1 MCILGCSSRS
11 IYKAH
16 SYGQLNLIPPQS
28 YYMIIMIIS
37 QLPSSMYTIIINGY
51 LILFFAFIS
60 ALFSSRFKYYYDL
73 DVNLIRCSAD
83 VKAKN
88 STIRNLMMMTRDV
101 IRHSD
106 WIEERILCC
115 EMMVR
120 YLQMMMIPIMM
131 IMIIKNYTLLII
143 SY

>member
-11 IYKAH
+11 NIKH
-16 SYGQLNLIPPQS
+16 QSYGQLNSIPPQS
-28 YYMIIMIIS
+28 YYMTMMIIS

-51 LILFFAFIS
+51 LILFFAFTS

-88 STIRNLMMMTRDV
+88 SIRNLMMMTRDV
-101 IRHSD
+101 IGHCD
-106 WIEERILCC
+106 WTEERVLSC
-115 EMMVR
+115 EKKVR

-131 IMIIKNYTLLII
+131 IMIIII
-143 SY
+143 TRCL

>member
-11 IYKAH
+11 IYKAQ
-16 SYGQLNLIPPQS
+16 SYGQLNSIPPQS
-28 YYMIIMIIS
+28 YYMKMMIIS
-37 QLPSSMYTIIINGY
+37 QLPSSKYTIIINGY
-51 LILFFAFIS
+51 LILFLAFTS
-60 ALFSSRFKYYYDL
+60 ALFSSRFKYYYYDL

-88 STIRNLMMMTRDV
+88 SIRNVMMTTRDV
-101 IRHSD
+101 IGQCD

-115 EMMVR
+115 EKMVR

-131 IMIIKNYTLLII
+131 IMIIII
-143 SY
+143 TRCL

>member
-1 MCILGCSSRS
+1 
-11 IYKAH
+11 
-16 SYGQLNLIPPQS
+16 
-28 YYMIIMIIS
+28 
-37 QLPSSMYTIIINGY
+37 MY
-51 LILFFAFIS
+51 LVIS

-88 STIRNLMMMTRDV
+88 SIRNLMMMMTRDV
-101 IRHSD
+101 IGRSD

-120 YLQMMMIPIMM
+120 YFTILLPMMIMMMMMMMLMM
-131 IMIIKNYTLLII
+131 IMILLII

>member
-11 IYKAH
+11 IYKAQ
-16 SYGQLNLIPPQS
+16 SYGQLNSIPPQS
-28 YYMIIMIIS
+28 YYMAIMIII

-51 LILFFAFIS
+51 LILFLAFTS
-60 ALFSSRFKYYYDL
+60 ALFSTRFKYYYDL
-73 DVNLIRCSAD
+73 DVNLIRCRAD

-88 STIRNLMMMTRDV
+88 SIRNLMMMTRDV

-106 WIEERILCC
+106 WIQERILCC
-115 EMMVR
+115 ERLVR
-120 YLQMMMIPIMM
+120 YFTDDDYADNDDNDNH
-131 IMIIKNYTLLII
+131 NYTLLII

>member
-11 IYKAH
+11 NIKH
-16 SYGQLNLIPPQS
+16 QSYGF
-28 YYMIIMIIS
+28 
-37 QLPSSMYTIIINGY
+37 
-51 LILFFAFIS
+51 LILFLAFIS

-73 DVNLIRCSAD
+73 DVNLIRCRAD

-88 STIRNLMMMTRDV
+88 SIRNLMMMTRDV

-115 EMMVR
+115 EKMVR
-120 YLQMMMIPIMM
+120 YFTDDDDTDNDDNH
-131 IMIIKNYTLLII
+131 NYTLLII
-143 SY
+143 SN